1 MNTESMNTESM
12 STAQE
17 SLQTDHLI
25 CPLCTRTFRLGSEEY
40 CPHDGERLQLKVVE
54 SVVAE
59 PQPAVAAVAATV
71 QAEQPSKPPPHA
83 EIAAS
88 ASPTDVPD
96 APQAHS
102 TEAPPVQDATPSTSQ
117 APGEPG
123 PDLGMLGRLFEHFGI
138 RRKTP
143 QAQTEGAHSQ
153 EAQADGSA
161 ATAAAG
167 ASHDDTDN
175 PLPESMV
182 DAGWVI
188 SGAARSDVFADTW
201 PVQRQ
206 GEGVLAR
213 YSRYRGR
220 VLTSPALYRQLR
232 QQSQHF
238 QTLPAVLDAGTVNL
252 RGHAQ
257 ASYDLTVLP
266 AHARSL
272 QRLDEWLRL
281 APPSEQKAAALLP
294 ALAELLDDLHTIGV
308 APILMQPSQ
317 ILRHD
322 SGRLVLGHVAALTAT
337 ETEAAV
343 PEYRPEL
350 ECNPMVSRLWAAPEI
365 HEQLV
370 VHPAKA
376 AVFSVGQLLAA
387 ATWGQPLD
395 LAALRSGQVPL
406 HTLQDSRL
414 ARVLQ
419 GCLWAQHL
427 EGRWSREQLSAAVD
441 AAPDALPAAEDWSS
455 LGPQAMGV
463 AFAFNGRTY
472 WRVSELLH
480 AAVLPNNWPHATSQ
494 LITMLDWVEE
504 STLASAV
511 PALRALL
518 AQGRSADYVLIRLV
532 RQVCPDMPLTW
543 RDLSLDDHS
552 ARNSLTHLAQR
563 ALAGDATPAERQ
575 QLRELFRADLRG
587 AFSGA

>member
-1 MNTESMNTESM
+1 MSTASMNTTQDSPQ
-12 STAQE
+12 S
-17 SLQTDHLI
+17 DHLT

-40 CPHDGERLQLKVVE
+40 CPHDGERLQLEVAE
-54 SVVAE
+54 PVVAE
-59 PQPAVAAVAATV
+59 PQTEVASAAATV
-71 QAEQPSKPPPHA
+71 QADQPGEPLPRA
-83 EIAAS
+83 EVTAS
-88 ASPTDVPD
+88 TSSAEVPD
-96 APQAHS
+96 APQTNS
-102 TEAPPVQDATPSTSQ
+102 TESASGEDPTPSTSQ
-117 APGEPG
+117 AAGEPG
-123 PDLGMLGRLFEHFGI
+123 PDLGMLGRMFEQLGI

-143 QAQTEGAHSQ
+143 QAQ
-153 EAQADGSA
+153 ADGSA
-161 ATAAAG
+161 AAAAAATATAASD

-182 DAGWVI
+182 DEGWVI
-188 SGAARSDVFADTW
+188 SGAARSDEFADTW
-201 PVQRQ
+201 AVQRQ
-206 GEGVLAR
+206 GQGVHAR
-213 YSRYRGR
+213 YTRYRGR

-232 QQSQHF
+232 QQSQ
-238 QTLPAVLDAGTVNL
+238 QASALPAVLEAGTANL

-266 AHARSL
+266 ASGGRL
-272 QRLDEWLRL
+272 QRLDEWMRL

-294 ALAELLDDLHTIGV
+294 ALAELLDDLHTAGV

-337 ETEAAV
+337 GTEAAV
-343 PEYRPEL
+343 PEYRPEM
-350 ECNPMVSRLWAAPEI
+350 ECNPLVSRLWAAPEI

-376 AVFSVGQLLAA
+376 AVFSVGALLAA

-406 HTLQDSRL
+406 HTLQESRL

-419 GCLWAQHL
+419 GCLWAQHI

-441 AAPDALPAAEDWSS
+441 AAPDALPAADDWSS

-463 AFAFNGRTY
+463 AFALNGRTY
-472 WRVSELLH
+472 WRVSELLQ
-480 AAVLPNNWPHATSQ
+480 AAVAPNNWPHATAQ
-494 LITMLDWVEE
+494 LATMLDWIEG
-504 STLASAV
+504 STWSSAV
-511 PALRALL
+511 PPLRALL
-518 AQGRSADYVLIRLV
+518 AQGRSADHVLIRLV
-532 RQVCPDMPLTW
+532 RQVCPDLPITW
-543 RDLSLDDHS
+543 RHLSLDDHS
-552 ARNSLTHLAQR
+552 ARRSLTHLAQR
-563 ALAGDATPAERQ
+563 ALADDATPAERQ

>member
-1 MNTESMNTESM
+1 MSTGSMNS
-12 STAQE
+12 SQD
-17 SLQTDHLI
+17 SLQSDHLI

-40 CPHDGERLQLKVVE
+40 CPHDGERLQLEVAE
-54 SVVAE
+54 PVVAE
-59 PQPAVAAVAATV
+59 AHPEVASAAATA
-71 QAEQPSKPPPHA
+71 QAEQPGEPLPRPEVMASTPSA
-83 EIAAS
+83 E
-88 ASPTDVPD
+88 VPD
-96 APQAHS
+96 APRAKS
-102 TEAPPVQDATPSTSQ
+102 TESAPAQDVTPSTSQ
-117 APGEPG
+117 AADEPG
-123 PDLGMLGRLFEHFGI
+123 PDLGMLGRLFEQFGI

-143 QAQTEGAHSQ
+143 QALAERPNPQ

-161 ATAAAG
+161 AATATAASD
-167 ASHDDTDN
+167 ASHNDTDN

-182 DAGWVI
+182 DEGWVI
-188 SGAARSDVFADTW
+188 SGAARSDEFADTW
-201 PVQRQ
+201 AVQRQ
-206 GEGVLAR
+206 GQGVQAR
-213 YSRYRGR
+213 YTRYRGR

-232 QQSQHF
+232 QQSQHASA
-238 QTLPAVLDAGTVNL
+238 LPAVLEAGTANL

-266 AHARSL
+266 ASGGPL

-294 ALAELLDDLHTIGV
+294 ALAELLDDLHTAGV

-337 ETEAAV
+337 GTEAAV

-350 ECNPMVSRLWAAPEI
+350 ECNPLVSRLWAAPEI

-376 AVFSVGQLLAA
+376 AVFSVGALLAA

-419 GCLWAQHL
+419 GCLWAQHI

-441 AAPDALPAAEDWSS
+441 APPDALPAAEDWSS

-463 AFAFNGRTY
+463 AFALNGRTY
-472 WRVSELLH
+472 WRASELLQ
-480 AAVLPNNWPHATSQ
+480 AAVAPNNWPHATAQ
-494 LITMLDWVEE
+494 LATMLDWIEG
-504 STLASAV
+504 STWSSAV

-518 AQGRSADYVLIRLV
+518 AQGRSADHVLIRLV
-532 RQVCPDMPLTW
+532 RQVCPDLPLTW
-543 RDLSLDDHS
+543 RHLSLDDHS
-552 ARNSLTHLAQR
+552 ARHSLTHLAQR
-563 ALAGDATPAERQ
+563 ALADDATPAERQ